1 MSNTKAS
8 KTHHERT
15 FSELNIMDYY
25 LLGTAALDT
34 DSGDEFCRLLLSALL
49 GKEIASLRVNV
60 FNYLP
65 YFCADIQGAR
75 MILRASKDAEFSLY
89 IDAPFISA
97 PSASAFAKWGRS
109 RQSANDQFYLA
120 KDIPAHLPDL
130 YVINILPYDLFG
142 KNYMLYHIQN
152 SCREIPEL
160 DYPDGLQYLYFNTQ
174 GTKGGNPELRLLLDF
189 MQESTEANARTPL
202 LQALYRHVYTLRQRP
217 DLYIN
222 YEYFKAD
229 VSFAQNELREKRTG
243 L

>member
-1 MSNTKAS
+1 MQSIRNQDKEAKHEIIISGPHKAS
-8 KTHHERT
+8 YDKY
-15 FSELNIMDYY
+15 NVKY
-25 LLGTAALDT
+25 LDQ
-34 DSGDEFCRLLLSALL
+34 SQFRDEQFAEISKKKNAIAQMASNPNLL
-49 GKEIASLRVNV
+49 IAHDR
-60 FNYLP
+60 
-65 YFCADIQGAR
+65 
-75 MILRASKDAEFSLY
+75 
-89 IDAPFISA
+89 
-97 PSASAFAKWGRS
+97 
-109 RQSANDQFYLA
+109 FYLD

-142 KNYMLYHIQN
+142 KDYMLYHIQN

-229 VSFAQNELREKRTG
+229 VSFAQNELKEKRTARRYAMEIVEEEA
-243 L
+243 